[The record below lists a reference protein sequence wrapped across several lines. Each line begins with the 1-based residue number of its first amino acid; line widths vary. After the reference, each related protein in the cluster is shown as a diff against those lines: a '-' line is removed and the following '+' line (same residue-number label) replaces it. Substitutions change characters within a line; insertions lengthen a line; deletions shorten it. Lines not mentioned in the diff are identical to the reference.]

1 MTGFRNAKDS
11 IIKMIAHRSED
22 RIALAEIINILDRTE
37 NKVQPPAVMEL
48 FDSIPLIPQSSQ
60 SSSITTSQLV
70 DRPETNK
77 IIKSNNKKE
86 NVIPIADLF
95 LEKRKKPR

>member
-1 MTGFRNAKDS
+1 
-11 IIKMIAHRSED
+11 MISHRSED
-22 RIALAEIINILDRTE
+22 RIALAEIINILDPTE
-37 NKVQPPAVMEL
+37 NKVQPPAVMAL

-60 SSSITTSQLV
+60 SSSLTTSPLD
-70 DRPETNK
+70 DRPEKNK
-77 IIKSNNKKE
+77 IIKSNNKKV